1 MKVEFAIEECWSMMD
16 TIVES
21 LAGLDLSKKDRA
33 ALRRWRSD
41 EMTPGSPAMRLLAE
55 KLNTELQRAAARNEV
70 SPIKKPDWA
79 N

>member
-1 MKVEFAIEECWSMMD
+1 
-16 TIVES
+16 
-21 LAGLDLSKKDRA
+21 
-33 ALRRWRSD
+33 
-41 EMTPGSPAMRLLAE
+41 MTPGSPAMRLLAE